1 MHNQFDYYCMAAWAS
16 GTCLLPLLFIRACVS
31 CTRMSYC
38 WGVESKPKRY
48 GRHTVKHAAEQRCT
62 IALIDLIDWRTLF
75 SCARASCS
83 DSAAVKRTAL
93 SQPRTRQLR
102 RLLGRPLSCGRDSRV
117 HHSSG
122 VTTAVVRGVLVLWRL
137 HFAGWSWLRGEHF
150 AAAVGKAVGPSC
162 VLARPGS
169 VPRSVCVRHRR
180 RDGVLPACRRGSDA
194 GAGHHYGIGDA
205 N

>member
-93 SQPRTRQLR
+93 SQPHTRQLR

-122 VTTAVVRGVLVLWRL
+122 ATTAFVRRVLVLWRL
-137 HFAGWSWLRGEHF
+137 
-150 AAAVGKAVGPSC
+150 P
-162 VLARPGS
+162 
-169 VPRSVCVRHRR
+169 RR
-180 RDGVLPACRRGSDA
+180 RTLLDGADTRGSA
-194 GAGHHYGIGDA
+194 VNVSLPPWGRPWVPVAF
-205 N
+205 